1 MFFHCKRS
9 NSNLIIDWKAF
20 FDRSDFTKEDKK
32 INKTVLK
39 LNELK
44 NLADEKN
51 LPLPFKQKVRGG
63 WQTQTKS

>member
-9 NSNLIIDWKAF
+9 SSNLIIDWKAF

-44 NLADEKN
+44 NLADEKKIASA
-51 LPLPFKQKVRGG
+51 F
-63 WQTQTKS
+63 QTES